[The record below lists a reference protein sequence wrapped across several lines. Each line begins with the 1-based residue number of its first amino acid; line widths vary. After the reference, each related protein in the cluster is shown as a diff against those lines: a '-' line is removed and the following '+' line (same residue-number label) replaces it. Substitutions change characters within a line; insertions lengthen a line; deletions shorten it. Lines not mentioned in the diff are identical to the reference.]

1 MKTMERD
8 GALMARAIDWLGRLP
23 LLGVEELSS
32 LLQTREDSVSRA
44 LSELERIGCVE
55 WVAPESPEVM
65 GRRLFVVAN
74 GAIDAGLAR
83 GYALDRKEIL
93 LRMARVETTVV
104 LNRFLVEAVEAAS
117 HDIEIDLADAR
128 FLPSVASREVR
139 RWPPD
144 IEAYGCL
151 RWGPWLAPF
160 FVALDRAGAPDLHR
174 RLRVSG
180 WYAFGESETPWTR
193 DGLPTILVVC
203 PSEREI
209 EQWAKAVIASA
220 DRRGCAPLSVVLA
233 TASAA
238 WRDPLGA
245 IWRRVDGIRHA
256 LLCERLRW
264 VLHLPSGAEPPGI
277 GARLSFQQVEQ
288 KQPPLR
294 DWARA
299 VVEDD
304 RRRRSLGETE
314 RMGALAL
321 VAGADHKTLLEWI
334 GHHPLLSVAELS
346 VLVDLPAPLVQR
358 LLGRLSEWGLVD
370 AVVRAASEDDVPLP
384 RHFLTGG
391 GLRLLAARDGVPWQR
406 YFRHGVLAAPAQ
418 GKRQRDRLK
427 GFLTQFEH
435 TVGVNSFFVRLG
447 ASTPAS
453 GRLLRWLNAAES
465 TEWCEYGGKRH
476 RLRPDGSGLVAA
488 GGQIGRF
495 FLEWD
500 RGTMRGPQMMEKF
513 HYYAA
518 YCTSRRSKG
527 DVPLAVLIVT
537 NAPHRENVIWQ
548 DLEAAFDEVKAKP
561 SRFFTSIDTLISGVG
576 AFGPVWRPFDS
587 VRRVRW
593 RDSEGATL
601 KEIALEPFGGGD
613 TTRNGD
619 AWSAFSRVE
628 HDR

>member
-1 MKTMERD
+1 
-8 GALMARAIDWLGRLP
+8 MARAIDWLGRLP

-32 LLQTREDSVSRA
+32 LLQTREDSVTRA
-44 LSELERIGCVE
+44 LSELERLGCVE

-65 GRRLFVVAN
+65 GRRLFLLTHG
-74 GAIDAGLAR
+74 GADS
-83 GYALDRKEIL
+83 ALDQAYAQERKEIL
-93 LRMARVETTVV
+93 LRLAGLETSVV
-104 LNRFLVEAVEAAS
+104 LNRFFVEAVDAAS

-128 FLPSVASREVR
+128 SLPSVASHEVGW
-139 RWPPD
+139 WPPE
-144 IEAYGCL
+144 IEGYGCL

-160 FVALDRAGAPDLHR
+160 FVAWDRAGVPDLHR
-174 RLRVSG
+174 RLRVTS
-180 WYAFGESETPWTR
+180 WYAFGESETPWAR

-203 PSEREI
+203 PGEREI
-209 EQWAKAVIASA
+209 EQWAKAVVASA
-220 DRRGCAPLSVVLA
+220 DRRGCAPLAVVLA
-233 TASAA
+233 SASAA

-245 IWRRVDGIRHA
+245 IWRRVDGMRHA

-264 VLHLPSGAEPPGI
+264 VLRLPSGAEPPGI
-277 GARLSFQQVEQ
+277 SARPSIQQVEQ
-288 KQPPLR
+288 KRPPLR
-294 DWARA
+294 GWARA
-299 VVEDD
+299 VVMDE
-304 RRRRSLGETE
+304 RRRGSLAETE
-314 RMGALAL
+314 RMAALAL
-321 VAGADHKTLLEWI
+321 VATADHKALLDWI
-334 GHHPLLSVAELS
+334 GHHPLLSAADLS
-346 VLVDLPAPLVQR
+346 VLLNIPEPLVQR

-370 AVVRAASEDDVPLP
+370 AVVRAASEGDVPLP
-384 RHFLTGG
+384 RYFLTGE

-427 GFLTQFEH
+427 GFLNQFEH
-435 TVGVNSFFVRLG
+435 TVGVNSFFVRLA
-447 ASTPAS
+447 ASGCTS

-548 DLEAAFDEVKAKP
+548 DLEAAFDEVKGKP

-593 RDSEGATL
+593 RDSEG
-601 KEIALEPFGGGD
+601 D
-613 TTRNGD
+613 
-619 AWSAFSRVE
+619 SA
-628 HDR
+628 